1 MPFLKGFMENSNIDK
16 QLGDMWQRITG
27 TKYVPE
33 VGHLPKDVRE
43 SNVETMKFLKDNFS
57 KAQTDWQTLLET
69 KENNIRDLTAQLSE
83 MKAHVGELRQHYQVA
98 REKLIAE
105 ELNVAMKLDETQKIL
120 KSQKNNH
127 HKEISLLREVLER
140 SKIELRDLQLKVDKL
155 AGERDESQKNTGR
168 HKEESMNLKDSVMSL
183 ENKIQESKRAVE
195 ETLSELFA
203 ERKAKTSAER
213 KASEMEIKVKEL
225 QGDMISLRSNWDAE
239 RKQWRELWERERSV
253 WETHRQEFAVW
264 EQRLRTERQA
274 WTDKI
279 KKEEQKD
286 IDYATGLSKV
296 LKEST
301 QWSEKVTQILKLY
314 ALKGVE
320 LPKVFVPTEQKSV
333 LKPAGAFKK
342 VFALALGGLIMLGG
356 LGYWVYDYRSKV
368 HFNLLNQ
375 YVLDIESPTAVS
387 VSKEGIWLS
396 DWQNGISLRD
406 KKDFALLR
414 KINGSNKGPFRPS
427 AMEAK
432 DDYMW
437 LLDMAQLR
445 FVKKE
450 TAQGL
455 VMQAVKTPGPAPQS
469 VSFDGFNLWSFDAA
483 TGLVYRYSLDP
494 RQGVEASFEIDGI
507 KNVASMQWLGKNLW
521 ILGSDSYLRRYKFEH
536 NAFKRI
542 SSQKLKDKPIAF
554 SLMNNNIWLIEK
566 NKNQNNYEL
575 KKYKVKTY

>member
-1 MPFLKGFMENSNIDK
+1 MENSNIDK

-406 KKDFALLR
+406 KKDFA
-414 KINGSNKGPFRPS
+414 
-427 AMEAK
+427 
-432 DDYMW
+432 
-437 LLDMAQLR
+437 
-445 FVKKE
+445 
-450 TAQGL
+450 
-455 VMQAVKTPGPAPQS
+455 
-469 VSFDGFNLWSFDAA
+469 
-483 TGLVYRYSLDP
+483 
-494 RQGVEASFEIDGI
+494 
-507 KNVASMQWLGKNLW
+507 
-521 ILGSDSYLRRYKFEH
+521 
-536 NAFKRI
+536 
-542 SSQKLKDKPIAF
+542 
-554 SLMNNNIWLIEK
+554 
-566 NKNQNNYEL
+566 
-575 KKYKVKTY
+575 

>member
-1 MPFLKGFMENSNIDK
+1 MENSNIDK

-301 QWSEKVTQILKLY
+301 QW
-314 ALKGVE
+314 
-320 LPKVFVPTEQKSV
+320 
-333 LKPAGAFKK
+333 
-342 VFALALGGLIMLGG
+342 
-356 LGYWVYDYRSKV
+356 
-368 HFNLLNQ
+368 
-375 YVLDIESPTAVS
+375 
-387 VSKEGIWLS
+387 
-396 DWQNGISLRD
+396 
-406 KKDFALLR
+406 
-414 KINGSNKGPFRPS
+414 
-427 AMEAK
+427 
-432 DDYMW
+432 
-437 LLDMAQLR
+437 
-445 FVKKE
+445 
-450 TAQGL
+450 
-455 VMQAVKTPGPAPQS
+455 
-469 VSFDGFNLWSFDAA
+469 
-483 TGLVYRYSLDP
+483 
-494 RQGVEASFEIDGI
+494 
-507 KNVASMQWLGKNLW
+507 
-521 ILGSDSYLRRYKFEH
+521 
-536 NAFKRI
+536 
-542 SSQKLKDKPIAF
+542 
-554 SLMNNNIWLIEK
+554 
-566 NKNQNNYEL
+566 
-575 KKYKVKTY
+575 

>member
-1 MPFLKGFMENSNIDK
+1 MEDPNIDK
-16 QLGDMWQRITG
+16 QLDEMWKRITG
-27 TKYVPE
+27 TNYVPE
-33 VGHLPKDVRE
+33 YGHLPKDVRE

-57 KAQTDWQTLLET
+57 KAQIEWQSLLET
-69 KENNIRDLTAQLSE
+69 KEHNIVDLTAQLSE
-83 MKAHVGELRQHYQVA
+83 MKAHLGELRQHYQVA

-105 ELNVAMKLDETQKIL
+105 ELNVALKLDETQKIL
-120 KSQKNNH
+120 KSQKHNH
-127 HKEISLLREVLER
+127 HKEIALLKEVLER
-140 SKIELRDLQLKVDKL
+140 SRTEIENLQIRADKL
-155 AGERDESQKNTGR
+155 IGERDESRKKSR
-168 HKEESMNLKDSVMSL
+168 EYKEDSMNLKDSVMSL

-203 ERKAKTSAER
+203 ERKAKSLAEK
-213 KASEMEIKVKEL
+213 KASEMDVKNNEL
-225 QGDMISLRSNWDAE
+225 QADIASLRSNWDAE

-320 LPKVFVPTEQKSV
+320 LPKVFVPIGQKSMH
-333 LKPAGAFKK
+333 KPAGAFKK
-342 VFALALGGLIMLGG
+342 VFAIALGGLIMLGG
-356 LGYWVYDYRSKV
+356 LGFWVYDYRSKA
-368 HFNLLNQ
+368 HLKLLSQYTLNLKN
-375 YVLDIESPTAVS
+375 PTAVS
-387 VSKEGIWLS
+387 ISKEGIWLS

-414 KINGSNKGPFRPS
+414 EINGSNKEPFRPS
-427 AMEAK
+427 AMEVK
-432 DDYMW
+432 GDYIW
-437 LLDMAQLR
+437 VLDMAQLR

-450 TAQGL
+450 TKQGL
-455 VMQAVKTPGPAPQS
+455 VMQSVKTPGPAPQS

-494 RQGVEASFEIDGI
+494 EQGIEASFEINGI
-507 KNVASMQWLGKNLW
+507 KNIASMQWRGAILW
-521 ILGSDSYLRRYKFEH
+521 VLGSDSYLRRYKFEY
-536 NAFKRI
+536 NAFKEI
-542 SSQKLKDKPIAF
+542 SSQKLENKPISF
-554 SLMNNNIWLIEK
+554 SLMDDSVWLIEK
-566 NKNQNNYEL
+566 NKNQNGYEL
-575 KKYKVKTY
+575 KKYKLKIFGSRTS

>member
-1 MPFLKGFMENSNIDK
+1 
-16 QLGDMWQRITG
+16 MWQRITG

-356 LGYWVYDYRSKV
+356 LGYWVYDYRSKA

-554 SLMNNNIWLIEK
+554 SLRNKNIWLIEK

>member
-1 MPFLKGFMENSNIDK
+1 MENSNIDK
-16 QLGDMWQRITG
+16 QLGDMWKKVTG

-33 VGHLPKDVRE
+33 SGHLPKDVRE
-43 SNVETMKFLKDNFS
+43 SNIETMKFLKDNFS

-69 KENNIRDLTAQLSE
+69 KEHNITDLTNQLSE
-83 MKAHVGELRQHYQVA
+83 MKAHLGELRQHYKVA

-105 ELNVAMKLDETQKIL
+105 ELNVAMKLDDTQKIL
-120 KSQKNNH
+120 QLQKHNH
-127 HKEISLLREVLER
+127 HKEISLLKEVLER
-140 SKIELRDLQLKVDKL
+140 TKVEIQDLQIRVDRL
-155 AGERDESQKNTGR
+155 TGERDESQKNIGKY
-168 HKEESMNLKDSVMSL
+168 KEDSMNLKDSVMSL
-183 ENKIQESKRAVE
+183 ENKTQESKRAVE

-203 ERKAKTSAER
+203 ERKAKTLAEQ
-213 KASEMEIKVKEL
+213 KSGEMETKVNEL
-225 QGDMISLRSNWDAE
+225 QGDITSLRSNWDAE

-320 LPKVFVPTEQKSV
+320 LPKVFVPTEQKSI
-333 LKPAGAFKK
+333 LKPEGAFKK
-342 VFALALGGLIMLGG
+342 VFAIALGGLILLSG
-356 LGYWVYDYRSKV
+356 LGYSVYDYRSKV
-368 HFNLLNQ
+368 HLKLLNQ
-375 YVLDIESPTAVS
+375 YPLTLESPTAVS
-387 VSKEGIWLS
+387 VSSEGIWLS

-427 AMEAK
+427 AMEVK
-432 DDYMW
+432 NDYMW

-450 TAQGL
+450 TKQGV

-483 TGLVYRYSLDP
+483 TGLIYRYSLDP
-494 RQGVEASFEIDGI
+494 NQGIEASFEIDGL
-507 KNVASMQWLGKNLW
+507 KNVASMQWLGKDLW
-521 ILGSDSYLRRYKFEH
+521 ILGSDSYLKRYEFEH
-536 NAFKRI
+536 NAFKKI
-542 SSQKLKDKPIAF
+542 SSQKFKNKPISF
-554 SLMNNNIWLIEK
+554 SLINGNIWLIEK
-566 NKNQNNYEL
+566 NKNQNAYEL